1 MRALDTPVPPK
12 PKKTSHSVPSR
23 SGFRRL
29 LPALSW
35 LGELRDV
42 NVLRADLL
50 AGLTVALVLIP
61 QSMAYAQL
69 AGLPPYYG
77 LYASFLPPV
86 VGALFGS
93 SRQLATGP
101 VAVVSLLTAAA
112 LEPLATAGSQGYVA
126 YAILLALLVGVFQLG
141 LGLLRL
147 GVIVNFLSHPVVIG
161 FTNAAAIIIATSQ
174 LDKIFGVRVEKA
186 THHYETVIETVRAA
200 ISSTHWP
207 TVAMAVGAFAILMG
221 LRRVSPRIPNVLV
234 AVVVTSA
241 IAYGTGFEHVQS
253 ASLEEI
259 NSPAVRQIVEDRA
272 NLEHE
277 VAQLERD
284 IAAAK
289 DEFDQALK
297 TYGLNDPRTVS
308 AQHTLDLLRLRHDRR
323 VKSAAGDLQEI
334 RRIRFEFVPATGSEH
349 GRYYLLGQAPFG
361 NVNDGRIYRVRAL
374 QPDGQF
380 LMNGGGNVVGEIPE
394 GLPGFK
400 LPLIDFGVLMQ
411 LFSAAITITLMGF
424 LESISIAKAM
434 ATKTRQRLNTNQEL
448 IGQGLANIAGGLFQS
463 YPTAGSFSRS
473 AVNFDAGAVTG
484 FSSVV
489 TSLIVVLTLLWF
501 TPLLYYIPQATLAA
515 VIMMAVVGLINFKAI
530 KHVWQAHPHDGVV
543 ALTTF
548 VLTLAL
554 APDLDKGIL
563 VGAALAL
570 ILYLY
575 RTMKPRVAILSRHSD
590 GTLRD
595 AERFRLDICKQIA
608 MLRFDGQLYFANTSY
623 FEDKILGRLSAQ
635 DELRYIIVVG
645 DGINQIDA
653 TGEEMLRQLA
663 ARLSKSGIELLFTG
677 LKKQVLDTFQRT
689 GFYADADAHRFFRT
703 EDQALDYA
711 WQQLGEDHQANCP
724 LNIVCQLPNLQIRRS
739 GLADTAIRAAR
750 LAYLS
755 RKRRM
760 QTFSRES
767 KKSD

>member
-1 MRALDTPVPPK
+1 MRAFDTPVAPE
-12 PKKTSHSVPSR
+12 PKKTGQSVPLR
-23 SGFRRL
+23 SGLRRL
-29 LPALSW
+29 LPALAW
-35 LGELRDV
+35 LGELRDF
-42 NVLRADLL
+42 NVLRADLV

-126 YAILLALLVGVFQLG
+126 YAILLAFLVGVFQLG

-186 THHYETVIETVRAA
+186 AHHYETVIETVRAA

-221 LRRVSPRIPNVLV
+221 LRRVNPRIPNVLV

-241 IAYGTGFEHVQS
+241 IAYATGFEHVQS

-277 VAQLERD
+277 VTQLESG

-289 DEFDQALK
+289 QELDQALK
-297 TYGLNDPRTVS
+297 IYGLNDPRTVS

-323 VKSAAGDLQEI
+323 VKSAEGDLQEI
-334 RRIRFEFVPATGSEH
+334 RRIRFEFVPGSGSEH

-361 NVNDGRIYRVRAL
+361 SANDGRIYRLRAL
-374 QPDGQF
+374 QSDGQF
-380 LMNGGGNVVGEIPE
+380 LMNGGGNVVGAIPA
-394 GLPGFK
+394 GLPEFK
-400 LPLIDFGVLMQ
+400 FPLIDFGVVMQ

-448 IGQGLANIAGGLFQS
+448 IGQGLANIAGGFFQS

-548 VLTLAL
+548 ALTLSL

-595 AERFRLDICKQIA
+595 AERFHLDTCKQIA

-635 DELRYIIVVG
+635 EELRYIIVVG

-653 TGEEMLRQLA
+653 TGEEMLRHLA
-663 ARLSKSGIELLFTG
+663 DRLSKSGIELLFTG

-689 GFYADADAHRFFRT
+689 GFYAVADAHRFFRT
-703 EDQALDYA
+703 EAQALEYA
-711 WQQLGEDHQANCP
+711 WQRLGEDHQANCP
-724 LNIVCQLPNLQIRRS
+724 LNIVCQLPSLQTRRS

-760 QTFSRES
+760 QIFSRQS
-767 KKSD
+767 KKAD